1 MKNEIV
7 KLEKIELSHLL
18 EVLTEIHD
26 RGADYIDIEV
36 DMNVG
41 ADSMSIIVKKEYIT
55 DDENGRGLDDDKD
68 VEEEERSKNEDII
81 LNENDLYDYL

>member
-7 KLEKIELSHLL
+7 KLEKIGLSHLL
-18 EVLTEIHD
+18 EVLTEMHD

-55 DDENGRGLDDDKD
+55 DDDSGRGLDDDND
-68 VEEEERSKNEDII
+68 VEEEESPKNENII

>member
-7 KLEKIELSHLL
+7 KLEKIGLSHLL
-18 EVLTEIHD
+18 EVLTEMHD

-55 DDENGRGLDDDKD
+55 DDESGKGLDDDKD
-68 VEEEERSKNEDII
+68 VEEEERSKNENII

>member
-7 KLEKIELSHLL
+7 KLEKIGLSHLL
-18 EVLTEIHD
+18 EVLTEMHD

-55 DDENGRGLDDDKD
+55 DDDSGRGLDDDND

>member
-7 KLEKIELSHLL
+7 KLEKIGLSHLL
-18 EVLTEIHD
+18 EVLTEMHD

-55 DDENGRGLDDDKD
+55 DDESGRGLDDDKD
-68 VEEEERSKNEDII
+68 VEEEESPKNEDII

>member
-7 KLEKIELSHLL
+7 KLEKIGLSHLL
-18 EVLTEIHD
+18 EVLTEMHD

-55 DDENGRGLDDDKD
+55 DDESGRGLDDD
-68 VEEEERSKNEDII
+68 VEEERSKNENII